1 MSSKR
6 QKKTIEKMDFQT
18 RIRKKQLTMRLSRGR
33 VDGTDGTNIR
43 NFFLFFILQ
52 EKPARN

>member
-1 MSSKR
+1 
-6 QKKTIEKMDFQT
+6 MDFQT

-33 VDGTDGTNIR
+33 VDGTDGTTYPQL
-43 NFFLFFILQ
+43 FPFFILH

>member
-6 QKKTIEKMDFQT
+6 KKKTIEKMDFQT

-33 VDGTDGTNIR
+33 VDGTDGTTYPQL
-43 NFFLFFILQ
+43 FPFFILH

>member
-6 QKKTIEKMDFQT
+6 QKKTIEKIEFPNSHQ
-18 RIRKKQLTMRLSRGR
+18 KKQLTMRLSRGR
-33 VDGTDGTNIR
+33 VDGTDGTTYPQL
-43 NFFLFFILQ
+43 FPFFILH

>member
-33 VDGTDGTNIR
+33 VDGTDGTTYPQL
-43 NFFLFFILQ
+43 FPFFILH